1 MSGEDSTN
9 VSELDRLLAD
19 CLERIDLGERL
30 DPEALIGQY
39 PQHAAGLRAF
49 FLGNAQLEQ
58 VRQTG
63 STGPRAAQAHSVGE
77 YVSGDE
83 IQGRYRLLQLIGEG
97 GMGAVWL
104 AQQTTPVK
112 RRVAIKLIRAGMD
125 SKLVLARFDAER
137 QALAMMDHPNIARVY
152 DGGMTERGRPFF
164 VMEYLRGT
172 PLTDYC
178 DQARLSIRDRMD
190 LFLQVCRAVQHAH
203 SRGIVHR
210 DLKPSNI
217 LVCRYDGRPVTKVI
231 DFGLAKALNH
241 DLTDLTLHTAH
252 GVMVGTPIYM
262 SPEQAELNNLD
273 VDTRTDVYSLGVVLY
288 ELLTGTTPLDRE
300 RLRRAA
306 MQEVLRLIREEDP
319 IPPSTR
325 LSSSDRLPLIA
336 AQRNVDP
343 SALRHSVTGDLDWI
357 VMKAIEK
364 ERARRYE
371 TVSVLAEDIQRFLT
385 DDVVQARP
393 PGLFYRIS
401 RFARRRRTGLLVAA
415 TLAAAVLGTSVG
427 LGWGWKKSSQAST
440 QIQQSIS
447 EVQKERGEKQRA
459 QDAAEQQRQVADQLL
474 AEGIL
479 RRIGL
484 SGCENSAGGDVSE
497 AETAALRAWAALPD
511 DEQRIRVLETG
522 LSDATTARQLA
533 TRSISVLRACVGF
546 STARR
551 AKVLQV
557 LAEKQRAADC
567 AAEIRGACCLLT
579 AALGGTDLSASAD
592 VSSLKLPTHEFEKN
606 VWRILPAVSEA
617 ERNRLLRFLLTP
629 RTDGQ
634 SAAKSMLNDE
644 LEILLDDAI
653 KPSAE
658 MVWQHILKDLQESA
672 AKLMPDSLPV
682 PVPNSELIKPVV
694 KTLPDS
700 AVPQAVEQLL
710 NLIESRPAGVSRDY
724 VRMLLDHGNDL
735 LLIGR
740 LSDRHVAV
748 TAQRLMR
755 ELASDADSDRISVCR
770 RYLEILLPK
779 LSAEDNTAICRQLVT
794 ILPQAIDWSP
804 GHRWELAGLLGFSA
818 RQLPPAALE
827 ATAAYAMAMA
837 EMNGQAAVLEMLGP
851 ALALMAPLLTQDQ
864 VTPLWD
870 SIMRAMPTL
879 EAGEQSDW
887 WQVVMG
893 HPMAMLS
900 GRLDTARAVTAA
912 ADLLALS
919 HHTQRPIATMPAV
932 MTALNVLV
940 EHLNPTQLATLKF
953 ELTMPLRPEVR
964 EQDPELQQTALQYS
978 PSIASLLERTWRQ
991 ADPAD
996 DGSFLHLLQ
1005 SVSYRDENFSHVAEI
1020 LTPTLDLVLART
1032 DKAMI
1037 PVTFDQLMTSFRQV
1051 DWTAGHTS
1059 NTATAG
1065 SQLLRMT
1072 VRHLDAADRPAAWSA
1087 LLEFFATPGD
1097 PHAMLQLREYNF
1109 SILVA
1114 PALRELALQ
1123 IPAEQCE
1130 AHLQQLTSILNL
1142 EIPDTVLSNP
1152 QHFSVA
1158 MFVGVSDALAS
1169 KLTAEDARRFITWL
1183 NQQSTGVAENIRSFA
1198 LQAVIPRLD
1207 KQQAVTVWDELFAQ
1221 IAVSGSPEI
1230 GAIPFR
1236 DLARNLTPN
1245 EVQERWQLTLRELQ
1259 KTSDPVLTGRLCGI
1273 LMAMVP
1279 HVSDELKSAAVD
1291 PLGHALQVASQP
1303 LQRSRT
1309 HFNSPSVY
1317 DDRAVLPL
1325 KVLSEQLNTEDR
1337 RRLAEFG
1344 LRLMLEFEPPYSNTL
1359 KYQFNLVPISNDP
1372 RQIVDFLCHP
1382 AASGDM
1388 LDQLLRRLEE
1398 LVLRDGR
1405 SLNPHETHTSGF
1417 SEQYGM
1423 DPDRAKIETVDA
1435 WVTRDQKLAD
1445 GADEFSRPIMQMP
1458 PRRRF
1463 MTIHD
1468 AAEWLEQNWPDFDPD
1483 QIAAKMTRDQQR
1495 SQTPRTPAA
1504 TSEL

>member
-1 MSGEDSTN
+1 
-9 VSELDRLLAD
+9 
-19 CLERIDLGERL
+19 
-30 DPEALIGQY
+30 
-39 PQHAAGLRAF
+39 
-49 FLGNAQLEQ
+49 
-58 VRQTG
+58 
-63 STGPRAAQAHSVGE
+63 
-77 YVSGDE
+77 
-83 IQGRYRLLQLIGEG
+83 
-97 GMGAVWL
+97 
-104 AQQTTPVK
+104 
-112 RRVAIKLIRAGMD
+112 
-125 SKLVLARFDAER
+125 
-137 QALAMMDHPNIARVY
+137 
-152 DGGMTERGRPFF
+152 
-164 VMEYLRGT
+164 
-172 PLTDYC
+172 
-178 DQARLSIRDRMD
+178 
-190 LFLQVCRAVQHAH
+190 
-203 SRGIVHR
+203 
-210 DLKPSNI
+210 
-217 LVCRYDGRPVTKVI
+217 
-231 DFGLAKALNH
+231 
-241 DLTDLTLHTAH
+241 
-252 GVMVGTPIYM
+252 
-262 SPEQAELNNLD
+262 
-273 VDTRTDVYSLGVVLY
+273 
-288 ELLTGTTPLDRE
+288 
-300 RLRRAA
+300 
-306 MQEVLRLIREEDP
+306 
-319 IPPSTR
+319 
-325 LSSSDRLPLIA
+325 
-336 AQRNVDP
+336 
-343 SALRHSVTGDLDWI
+343 
-357 VMKAIEK
+357 
-364 ERARRYE
+364 
-371 TVSVLAEDIQRFLT
+371 
-385 DDVVQARP
+385 
-393 PGLFYRIS
+393 
-401 RFARRRRTGLLVAA
+401 
-415 TLAAAVLGTSVG
+415 
-427 LGWGWKKSSQAST
+427 
-440 QIQQSIS
+440 
-447 EVQKERGEKQRA
+447 
-459 QDAAEQQRQVADQLL
+459 
-474 AEGIL
+474 
-479 RRIGL
+479 
-484 SGCENSAGGDVSE
+484 
-497 AETAALRAWAALPD
+497 
-511 DEQRIRVLETG
+511 
-522 LSDATTARQLA
+522 
-533 TRSISVLRACVGF
+533 
-546 STARR
+546 
-551 AKVLQV
+551 

-653 KPSAE
+653 EPSAE

-932 MTALNVLV
+932 MIALNVLV

-1051 DWTAGHTS
+1051 DWTAGHAS

-1130 AHLQQLTSILNL
+1130 AHLQQLTSILHL

-1405 SLNPHETHTSGF
+1405 SLNPLETHTSGF